1 MRRLAKRLV
10 VFALGMQ
17 FLAVG
22 IVLNTKT
29 GLGVAAFTSVFCEMS
44 AIYGMSL
51 GTASFLLYL
60 AFIAIQLVLLRRAS
74 LSLPSVL
81 LQIPFSFAFGLL
93 TDIYDTLIP
102 FESPSLVEA
111 FVLLVPAL
119 VVTSWGVY
127 SMVQCNLV
135 VAPVEGIVNAF
146 TRLFKVRFGTAKN
159 CFDIAMIVISVTM
172 CLVLCQPITCIGI
185 GTVISAVV
193 LGRLIALYE
202 KKINLFGETDE
213 RARLGYH
220 AEKQSNTG

>member
-1 MRRLAKRLV
+1 MSRLV
-10 VFALGMQ
+10 KRFVVFVLGVQ

-29 GLGVAAFTSVFCEMS
+29 GLGVAAFASVFCEMS

-51 GTASFLLYL
+51 GMASFLLYL
-60 AFIAIQLVLLRRAS
+60 VFIAIQLVLLRRAS

-81 LQIPFSFAFGLL
+81 LQIPFSFALGFL
-93 TDIYDTLIP
+93 TDMYDALIP
-102 FESPSLVEA
+102 FENPSLVEA
-111 FVLLVPAL
+111 FVMLVPAL

-146 TRLFKVRFGTAKN
+146 ARLFKVRFGTVKN
-159 CFDIAMIVISVTM
+159 CLDIAMIVISATM

-185 GTVISAVV
+185 GTVISAVA

-213 RARLGYH
+213 RTKRGRQ
-220 AEKQSNTG
+220 AEKQSV